1 MKVFFKNNKKRILK
15 ILAVIVIIMIAATV
29 WYEIPVTEHITIRG
43 EGKIDYPIRF
53 ALVTDL
59 HSCYYGKNQS
69 QLIKMIDKEKPDAIL
84 MSGDIFDD
92 RLGQKNAQIFIEGV
106 ADRYPC
112 FYVTGNHE
120 FWSKKEDEVKEFL
133 KSKGVTVLEGNA
145 RDININGND
154 IDICGVDDPTYMAES
169 KWLERLDGADRES
182 SPEKY
187 RVLLSH
193 RPEKVEV
200 YEKYNFDLI
209 LCGHAHG
216 GQWRI
221 PFTKRGVAAPN
232 QGLLPAYVDGLY
244 DLDNG
249 SEMIVSRGLARER
262 MPYPRFFNHP
272 EVVIIDIG

>member
-1 MKVFFKNNKKRILK
+1 MKAFFRNNKKKLLK
-15 ILAVIVIIMIAATV
+15 LLAVIAIVMIAATI
-29 WYEIPVTEHITIRG
+29 WYEVPVTEHITISG
-43 EGKIDYPIRF
+43 EGKIGSPVRF

-59 HSCYYGKNQS
+59 HSCYYGKDQS
-69 QLIKMIDKEKPDAIL
+69 QLIRMIDKEKPDAIL
-84 MSGDIFDD
+84 LSGDIFDD
-92 RLGQKNAQIFIEGV
+92 RLGQKNARIFIEGV

-133 KSKGVTVLEGNA
+133 ASKGVTVLEGNA
-145 RDININGND
+145 RNISINGND
-154 IDICGVDDPTYMAES
+154 IDICGVDDPTYMTES
-169 KWLERLDGADRES
+169 EWEERLDGADKES
-182 SPEKY
+182 NSENY
-187 RVLLSH
+187 RILLSH
-193 RPEKVEV
+193 RPEKVEA
-200 YEKYNFDLI
+200 YKKYDFDLI

-244 DLDNG
+244 ELDDG